1 MKTWE
6 NRRYIF
12 EPESGHV
19 WDFPSYSEWEY
30 FNSVFS
36 GGSLLD
42 LCLTAELEQV

>member
-6 NRRYIF
+6 NKRYIF

-30 FNSVFS
+30 FNSFFCIYKSSPV
-36 GGSLLD
+36 GVQEPLY
-42 LCLTAELEQV
+42 